1 MYLYKRFFKTI
12 CFIVTGKCCGILF
25 GDIAMQIQGDLS
37 LQRQQDVTAE
47 KRGVRHGIT
56 NGDGLTKTSE

>member
-1 MYLYKRFFKTI
+1 M
-12 CFIVTGKCCGILF
+12 F